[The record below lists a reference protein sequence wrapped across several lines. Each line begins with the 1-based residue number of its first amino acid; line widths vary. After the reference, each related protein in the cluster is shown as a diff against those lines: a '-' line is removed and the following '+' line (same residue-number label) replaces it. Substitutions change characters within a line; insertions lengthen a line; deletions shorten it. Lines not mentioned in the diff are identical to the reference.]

1 MLNNLKSHKI
11 LADLFSFISKKKK
24 LLLMKHS
31 KAMQSKLN
39 LKAKDYNTGKYML
52 KNQKG
57 ERLEYLI
64 DSNIL
69 VFKGFYTDEY
79 RNGPGEEY
87 HLNSQLKFQGNF
99 VYGGKELG
107 KEFFWNGVIQYDG
120 HYINNRKWNGIGYDI
135 NQRQIY
141 KIVNGACDN
150 VVEYDDYGQ
159 IIYEGPYRNGERC
172 GKGKEYKDGALVFEG
187 DFKNGKKN
195 GSGKEFFGKEEICFE
210 GNYLNDLREG
220 KGTEYF
226 YCINREENNIK
237 FDGVYKFGRMWTGIG
252 YNLFDKNK
260 TFLLEKGSGKNVEE
274 YNDMDILIYEGDY
287 ENEVRCGESKDI
299 EMFKGTYILN
309 ELMKKKECFYS
320 EFEQDF
326 FYDDD
331 FEALLEYIF
340 GKECFLKGIDYVLS
354 IMDEIYD
361 LMINKENFVISS
373 SNKIAGNYN
382 LLLKPYLSLSELI
395 INIKDELEDNNEQ
408 KEIQDN
414 INISDKN
421 LESINYTIEIVEIED
436 SHKLKEMQE
445 NIILLNEKEKYIGG
459 YQNLKRNG
467 EGELYKLIELQDEE
481 NNSNSKYDY
490 ILTYEGEFLNGLF
503 HGKGKEYIYLKDKI
517 NHILFE
523 GEFNKGKKIN
533 GISYNPFTGEKTII
547 KNCTGKVFESTNPNC
562 DLLEVF
568 YSEGKEKDIVEEYI
582 RDPLSLEFKLQYE
595 GNYANGKRNG
605 KGVFFYYDKE
615 GKKNE
620 VETVFFNNERNGK
633 AIINKNKVCEYK
645 KGKIWNCE
653 EFGIREG
660 KKDNIKITIN
670 KDKNSLHK
678 ELFYEGELFNGNLT
692 GKGILLSN
700 NLSNNRFEWF
710 YKIFEGKFL
719 NGKAY
724 GKSVGNTIYR
734 NGFELDRWGHILY
747 CFGFDIIHIDFSNEL
762 TDIHLDEI
770 NSL

>member
-11 LADLFSFISKKKK
+11 LADLFSFVSKKKK

-31 KAMQSKLN
+31 KLMQSKLN

-57 ERLEYLI
+57 EVLEYLI

-87 HLNSQLKFQGNF
+87 HLNNQLKFQGNF

-120 HYINNRKWNGIGYDI
+120 NYINNKKWNGIGYDI

-141 KIVNGACDN
+141 NIINGACDN

-159 IIYEGPYRNGERC
+159 IIYEGPYKNGDRC
-172 GKGKEYKDGALVFEG
+172 GRGKEYKDGALVFEG
-187 DFKNGKKN
+187 NFKNGKKN

-226 YCINREENNIK
+226 RCISREENNIK
-237 FDGVYKFGRMWTGIG
+237 FDGVYKYGRMWTGIG

-260 TFLLEKGSGKNVEE
+260 TFILEKGNGNNVEE

-287 ENEVRCGESKDI
+287 KNGVSCGESKDI
-299 EMFKGTYILN
+299 EIFKKAFNLN
-309 ELMKKKECFYS
+309 FLYKVKESFFYFLDKLDIDS
-320 EFEQDF
+320 
-326 FYDDD
+326 FYDD
-331 FEALLEYIF
+331 FEIILKYIF
-340 GKECFLKGIDYVLS
+340 GKECLLRGIDYVYR
-354 IMDEIYD
+354 IIEEIYNSV
-361 LMINKENFVISS
+361 INLENSVISV
-373 SNKIAGNYN
+373 SNKMGGNYN
-382 LLLKPYLSLSELI
+382 LLLKIHPFEELKELI
-395 INIKDELEDNNEQ
+395 RLEDNNEP

-414 INISDKN
+414 INISKSS
-421 LESINYTIEIVEIED
+421 LEINYYEIEMVEIED
-436 SHKLKEMQE
+436 SNKLKEIQE
-445 NIILLNEKEKYIGG
+445 NILVLTEKEKYIGN

-467 EGELYKLIELQDEE
+467 KGELYKLIEIKDEE

-503 HGKGKEYIYLKDKI
+503 YGKGKEYIYLKDKI
-517 NHILFE
+517 NQILFE
-523 GEFNKGKKIN
+523 GEYNKGKKIN
-533 GISYNPFTGEKTII
+533 GISYNPFTGEKTIL
-547 KNCTGKVFESTNPNC
+547 KNGTGKVFESTNPNC

-568 YSEGKEKDIVEEYI
+568 YSDGKEKGLVKEYI
-582 RDPLSLEFKLQYE
+582 RDPISWEFKLQYE
-595 GNYANGKRNG
+595 GNYTNGKRNG
-605 KGVFFYYDKE
+605 QGKFFYYDKE

-653 EFGIREG
+653 EYGIREG
-660 KKDNIKITIN
+660 KKDNIKIKIN
-670 KDKNSLHK
+670 KDKNSLDE

-692 GKGILLSN
+692 GKGIL
-700 NLSNNRFEWF
+700 RQDYGYGYGGF
-710 YKIFEGKFL
+710 IFEGKFL
-719 NGKAY
+719 NGKAH
-724 GKSVGNTIYR
+724 GKKERNIIYR
-734 NGFELDRWGHILY
+734 NGFKSGGWDQIPY
-747 CFGFDIIHIDFSNEL
+747 FFGYFVYNIIHIDFSNEL

-770 NSL
+770 N